1 MIPSAVAIAAAI
13 AFGPPGST
21 MVDGVFAYGAIV
33 LLIAL
38 IVWQATKDEEP
49 RSTGQEKRV
58 EIGG

>member
-33 LLIAL
+33 LLIGL
-38 IVWQATKDEEP
+38 VVWQATKGEEP
-49 RSTGQEKRV
+49 RGPS
-58 EIGG
+58 